1 MMNDYSALSGYRS
14 RQRSKKFQSSQSRIR
29 IKAGYEFKL
38 IAQMI
43 EGGTFLRKRESDR
56 TCNVRAKPINQVQT
70 SSVMKSQVG
79 TAEPQPK
86 EYTKKLNFVNFF
98 VGLFLVF
105 SWFPETVLFQ
115 APIIAISL
123 SMLIASVGVFLLSFS
138 QFRLDRRYKHV
149 TATEKDY
156 LVLNIPFYLM
166 ALVPG
171 LALLGF
177 KYMLPKFGILTAV
190 YADGLLLI
198 IFLFFARFPVAL
210 RLGQRAVPITDESVL
225 SSFSGLAN
233 KMGISHVD
241 LYSIDWR
248 KFKIANAF
256 QAGPSKFSVFVSNY
270 LLENMSNE
278 EMNAVMAHE
287 LAHAKRKHVMK
298 ISGLLLFTSIIGI
311 DLFVVAA
318 TLGQTSIW
326 PLISIL
332 AGFVVLFLSPQL
344 VLRLQRKFE
353 LEADEI
359 AVRTLG
365 EGRPLV
371 SALQKLVELNLVP
384 ADRKSGTH
392 PSVAKR
398 IQRIEQIMS

>member
-1 MMNDYSALSGYRS
+1 M
-14 RQRSKKFQSSQSRIR
+14 QIF
-29 IKAGYEFKL
+29 
-38 IAQMI
+38 
-43 EGGTFLRKRESDR
+43 
-56 TCNVRAKPINQVQT
+56 
-70 SSVMKSQVG
+70 SVMKGQVG
-79 TAEPQPK
+79 TAEPQPQQK
-86 EYTKKLNFVNFF
+86 EYTKKINFVNFF
-98 VGLFLVF
+98 LGLFLVF
-105 SWFPETVLFQ
+105 SWFPEIVLFQ

-123 SMLIASVGVFLLSFS
+123 SMLIASVGMFLLSFS
-138 QFRLDRRYKHV
+138 QFRIDRRYKHV
-149 TATEKDY
+149 TATQKDY

-177 KYMLPKFGILTAV
+177 KYVLPKFGILTAI

-198 IFLFFARFPVAL
+198 SFLFFARFPVAL
-210 RLGQRAVPITDESVL
+210 RLGQRAIPTTDESVL

-233 KMGISHVD
+233 KMSISHVN
-241 LYSIDWR
+241 LYSIDWK

-278 EMNAVMAHE
+278 EVNAVMAHE

-298 ISGLLLFTSIIGI
+298 ISGLLLLSSIIGI

-318 TLGQTSIW
+318 ALGQTSIW
-326 PLISIL
+326 AAVPIL
-332 AGFVVLFLSPQL
+332 AGFVVLFLGPQL

-359 AVRTLG
+359 AVRALG

-398 IQRIEQIMS
+398 IKRIEQIMS

>member
-1 MMNDYSALSGYRS
+1 
-14 RQRSKKFQSSQSRIR
+14 
-29 IKAGYEFKL
+29 
-38 IAQMI
+38 
-43 EGGTFLRKRESDR
+43 
-56 TCNVRAKPINQVQT
+56 
-70 SSVMKSQVG
+70 MKSQVG
-79 TAEPQPK
+79 TAESQSKQK
-86 EYTKKLNFVNFF
+86 EYTKKINFANFF
-98 VGLFLVF
+98 LGLFLVF
-105 SWFPETVLFQ
+105 SWVPEVVLFET
-115 APIIAISL
+115 PIIAISL
-123 SMLIASVGVFLLSFS
+123 SVLIASVGVFLLAFS
-138 QFRLDRRYKHV
+138 QFRIDRRYKHV
-149 TATEKDY
+149 TATQKDY
-156 LVLNIPFYLM
+156 LLLSIPFYLM
-166 ALVPG
+166 ALIPG

-177 KYMLPKFGILTAV
+177 KYVLPKFGILTAI

-198 IFLFFARFPVAL
+198 SFLFFARFPFAL

-233 KMGISHVD
+233 KMGVSHVN
-241 LYSIDWR
+241 LYSIDWK

-256 QAGPSKFSVFVSNY
+256 QSGPSKFSVFVSNY

-278 EMNAVMAHE
+278 EVNAVMAHE

-298 ISGLLLFTSIIGI
+298 ISGLLLFTSIIAI

-318 TLGQTSIW
+318 TLSQTSIW
-326 PLISIL
+326 PVTPIF
-332 AGFVVLFLSPQL
+332 AGFVVMFLGSQL
-344 VLRLQRKFE
+344 VLRLQRQFE

-365 EGRPLV
+365 EGRSMV
-371 SALQKLVELNLVP
+371 RALQKLIKLNLVP

>member
-1 MMNDYSALSGYRS
+1 
-14 RQRSKKFQSSQSRIR
+14 
-29 IKAGYEFKL
+29 
-38 IAQMI
+38 
-43 EGGTFLRKRESDR
+43 
-56 TCNVRAKPINQVQT
+56 
-70 SSVMKSQVG
+70 MKSQVG
-79 TAEPQPK
+79 TRESRPQQK
-86 EYTKKLNFVNFF
+86 EYTKKINFVNFF
-98 VGLFLVF
+98 LGLFLVF
-105 SWFPETVLFQ
+105 SWFPEIVLFQ

-123 SMLIASVGVFLLSFS
+123 SMLIASVGMFLLSFS
-138 QFRLDRRYKHV
+138 QFRIDRRYKHV
-149 TATEKDY
+149 TATQKDY

-177 KYMLPKFGILTAV
+177 KYVLPKFGILTAI

-198 IFLFFARFPVAL
+198 SFLFFARFPVAL

-225 SSFSGLAN
+225 SSFSGLAD
-233 KMGISHVD
+233 KMGISHID

-278 EMNAVMAHE
+278 EVNAVMAHE
-287 LAHAKRKHVMK
+287 LAHAKRKHAMK
-298 ISGLLLFTSIIGI
+298 ISGLFLLTSIIGM

-318 TLGQTSIW
+318 LVQTSIW
-326 PLISIL
+326 SLMPIL
-332 AGFVVLFLSPQL
+332 AGFVVLFLGPQL

-359 AVRTLG
+359 AVRALG

-398 IQRIEQIMS
+398 IKRIEQIMS